1 MEESLDVVKLTKLF
15 SYGYDS
21 KIDVEFT
28 ADDVNDFNEYVRNND
43 ISSIVHFFEVKSS
56 MCYEV
61 FKDIVHSKVDSFW
74 QYIMDSAYDK
84 WDHDNMK
91 REDFLEQLTDYEKT
105 AVIFGNFNYQVEN
118 GGLSQWY
125 FNNYSDDLNSL
136 IEFLKNSD
144 FKKRNEFLS
153 ILDNFSDIKDAIE
166 KLDILDDWYQ
176 ADYKTR
182 ISVLYNYNSLYDRI
196 EKEWKEYFEDYL
208 IRNMPDEYKQ
218 KIIDYGKDIK
228 I

>member
-15 SYGYDS
+15 SYGYNS

-28 ADDVNDFNEYVRNND
+28 DDDVNDFNEYVRNND

-91 REDFLEQLTDYEKT
+91 
-105 AVIFGNFNYQVEN
+105 
-118 GGLSQWY
+118 
-125 FNNYSDDLNSL
+125 
-136 IEFLKNSD
+136 
-144 FKKRNEFLS
+144 
-153 ILDNFSDIKDAIE
+153 
-166 KLDILDDWYQ
+166 
-176 ADYKTR
+176 
-182 ISVLYNYNSLYDRI
+182 
-196 EKEWKEYFEDYL
+196 
-208 IRNMPDEYKQ
+208 
-218 KIIDYGKDIK
+218 
-228 I
+228 